1 MQKLVAIT
9 ACPTGIAHTYM
20 AAEALEKAAKEL
32 GVIIHIE
39 TQGAIGADNVLTE
52 NDIKEAD
59 AVIIAAGKKVS
70 RDRFAGKKVIE
81 VPVENALKDGKAVIQ
96 MALNAKEDSIYELA
110 QQHKEKQQAQK
121 VGVYKHLM
129 TGVNYMIPLVVAGG
143 ILIAL
148 SFAFGI
154 HAGDPKDP
162 SYNPIAQALG
172 NIGGDAAFGLM
183 IPVLAA
189 GIAYSIADKGA
200 IAAGLAAGMLAKMT
214 GAGFLGGIIGGLLA
228 GYITAFVIKHVQV
241 PKVLENLKP
250 ILIVPLLSVS
260 IVGFLMIF
268 IIGVP
273 IKAALD
279 WLTLWLNTLQG
290 VNATLLGLIIGLMMA
305 FDMGGP
311 VNKAIST
318 FSIGLMSAGVYAPI
332 AACMIAGM
340 TPPLGLALATVLFK
354 KKFTGE
360 EREAG
365 KAAWVLGASYITEG
379 AIPFA
384 VADPF
389 RVIPS
394 IMCGS
399 AVAGAISMAFNVTSK
414 APHGGIWIFP
424 IPNVI
429 GNLGAYAA
437 AIVAGTIVTALVVG
451 FMKRKNNYE

>member
-1 MQKLVAIT
+1 LR
-9 ACPTGIAHTYM
+9 
-20 AAEALEKAAKEL
+20 LR
-32 GVIIHIE
+32 
-39 TQGAIGADNVLTE
+39 GAIGADNVLTE

-96 MALNAKEDSIYELA
+96 MALNVKEDSIYELA

-189 GIAYSIADKGA
+189 GIAYSIA
-200 IAAGLAAGMLAKMT
+200 AGMLAKMT

-260 IVGFLMIF
+260 IVDFLMIF
-268 IIGVP
+268 VIGVP

-290 VNATLLGLIIGLMMA
+290 VNATLLGLIIRLMMA

-354 KKFTGE
+354 REFTEE

-399 AVAGAISMAFNVTSK
+399 AAAGAISMAFNVTSK

>member
-1 MQKLVAIT
+1 MRLR
-9 ACPTGIAHTYM
+9 
-20 AAEALEKAAKEL
+20 
-32 GVIIHIE
+32 
-39 TQGAIGADNVLTE
+39 GAIGADNVLTE

-96 MALNAKEDSIYELA
+96 MALNVKEDSIYELA

-189 GIAYSIADKGA
+189 GIAYSIA
-200 IAAGLAAGMLAKMT
+200 AGMLAKMT

-268 IIGVP
+268 VIGVP

-290 VNATLLGLIIGLMMA
+290 VNATLLGLIIRLMMA

-354 KKFTGE
+354 REFTEE

-399 AVAGAISMAFNVTSK
+399 AAAGAISMAFNVTSK

>member
-1 MQKLVAIT
+1 MRLR
-9 ACPTGIAHTYM
+9 
-20 AAEALEKAAKEL
+20 
-32 GVIIHIE
+32 
-39 TQGAIGADNVLTE
+39 GAIGADNVLTE

-96 MALNAKEDSIYELA
+96 MALNVKEDSIYELA

-189 GIAYSIADKGA
+189 GIAYSIA
-200 IAAGLAAGMLAKMT
+200 AGMLAKMT

-260 IVGFLMIF
+260 IVDFLMIF
-268 IIGVP
+268 VIGVP

-290 VNATLLGLIIGLMMA
+290 VNATLLGLIIRLMMA

-354 KKFTGE
+354 REFTEE

-399 AVAGAISMAFNVTSK
+399 AAAGAISMAFNVTSK

>member
-1 MQKLVAIT
+1 MRLR
-9 ACPTGIAHTYM
+9 
-20 AAEALEKAAKEL
+20 
-32 GVIIHIE
+32 
-39 TQGAIGADNVLTE
+39 GAIGADNVLTE

-70 RDRFAGKKVIE
+70 RERFAGKKVIE

-96 MALNAKEDSIYELA
+96 MALNVKEDSIYELA

-189 GIAYSIADKGA
+189 GIAYSIA
-200 IAAGLAAGMLAKMT
+200 AGMLAKMT

-260 IVGFLMIF
+260 IVDFLMIF
-268 IIGVP
+268 VIGVP

-290 VNATLLGLIIGLMMA
+290 VNATLLGLIIRLMMA

-354 KKFTGE
+354 REFTEE

-399 AVAGAISMAFNVTSK
+399 AAAGAISMAFNVTSK